1 MANLATKTG
10 RPEYKQQFIQ
20 GDEEGKLPK
29 ELTMK
34 RPMHAMES
42 YRGNCNPGRKPCP
55 KVTFLGRKR
64 REKAASLVAVLQ
76 GTMSAEAPSYQEM
89 PRRINFGEAHHQD
102 PIRISRQF
110 QRFTI

>member
-76 GTMSAEAPSYQEM
+76 GIMSAEAPSYQENAS
-89 PRRINFGEAHHQD
+89 PNQLRRGTPSGSNPDIQA
-102 PIRISRQF
+102 IS
-110 QRFTI
+110 